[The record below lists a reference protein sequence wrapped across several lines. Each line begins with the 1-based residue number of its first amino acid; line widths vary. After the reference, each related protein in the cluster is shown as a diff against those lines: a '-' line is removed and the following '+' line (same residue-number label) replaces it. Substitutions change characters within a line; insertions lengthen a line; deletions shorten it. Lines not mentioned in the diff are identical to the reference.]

1 MIRKRILSHLPLPLL
16 FAGLLAGIAIPLA
29 ATAAPATAAASEI
42 VMRSPNR
49 APVNVNVSFNAQ
61 IPMVDTSEE
70 AMAEAQAQMRRSFY
84 RMARQECEQLLAE
97 IAATCSLIHLNVNTS
112 IQNYNNQ
119 QPPMMNAN
127 SNAGYAITLKP

>member
-1 MIRKRILSHLPLPLL
+1 MIRKRILSRLPLSLL
-16 FAGLLAGIAIPLA
+16 FAGLVAGVAIPFVA
-29 ATAAPATAAASEI
+29 SIASASASEI

-49 APVNVNVSFNAQ
+49 SPVNVNVSFNAQ

-70 AMAEAQAQMRRSFY
+70 AMAQAQAQMRRSFY
-84 RMARQECEQLLAE
+84 RMARQECDQLLAE
-97 IAATCSLIHLNVNTS
+97 IAETCSLIHLNVNTS